1 MIHEFFNHLSDATI
15 MKRHFI
21 SIILC
26 TSTLVSPVFGQESG
40 TLAKIKKDGVVTL
53 GVRESAIPFSYYDDS
68 QHIIGYSADLCHL
81 VVSAIRQK
89 LNMPTLAVK
98 EIPTTPQNRLP
109 LIING
114 TVDLECGST
123 TNNLAREKQV
133 DFSDTTFIIA
143 TRLLV
148 KKDSG
153 IKDFHD
159 LAGKNVVTTAG
170 TTPEQILREMNQKND
185 MHMNII
191 SAKDHAESWLTMQG
205 GRASGFFIDDALLY
219 GQLAKAKDRN
229 DYEIVGKP
237 QSFEAYAL
245 VMRKNDPQFKALV
258 DDTLTNVMKSGKA
271 AELYKKWFMSPIPP
285 KGINLN
291 FPMSDALR
299 QAFAHPNDK
308 PFQ

>member
-1 MIHEFFNHLSDATI
+1 
-15 MKRHFI
+15 MKFPII
-21 SIILC
+21 SLILC
-26 TSTLVSPVFGQESG
+26 ASTILSPAFAQEEG
-40 TLAKIKKDGVVTL
+40 TLAKIKKNGVMTL
-53 GVRESAIPFSYYDDS
+53 GVRESAIPFSYYDDN
-68 QHIIGYSADLCHL
+68 QHIIGYSADLCGF
-81 VVSAIRQK
+81 VVDAVKKK
-89 LNMPTLAVK
+89 LNTPNLMVK

-133 DFSDTTFIIA
+133 AFSDTTFVIA

-148 KKDSG
+148 RKNSG
-153 IKDFHD
+153 IKDFPD

-170 TTPEQILREMNQKND
+170 TTPEQILREMNHKNN
-185 MHMNII
+185 MNMNII
-191 SAKDHAESWLTMQG
+191 SAKDHAESWLTLKG

-219 GQLAKAKDRN
+219 GQLAKAKDR
-229 DYEIVGKP
+229 DEYEVVGKP

-245 VMRKNDPQFKALV
+245 VLRKDDPEFRSLV
-258 DDTLTNVMKSGKA
+258 NETLQQVMKSGKA
-271 AELYKKWFMSPIPP
+271 TELYAKWFTSPIPP

-291 FPMSDALR
+291 FPLSEALR
-299 QAFAHPNDK
+299 DAYAHPNDK

>member
-1 MIHEFFNHLSDATI
+1 MKLPIVSLILCVSVHLSPA
-15 MKRHFI
+15 FGQQ
-21 SIILC
+21 S
-26 TSTLVSPVFGQESG
+26 STLD
-40 TLAKIKKDGVVTL
+40 KIKRDGVVTL
-53 GVRESAIPFSYYDDS
+53 GVRESAIPFSYYDDN
-68 QHIIGYSADLCHL
+68 QHIIGYSADLCAM
-81 VVSAIRQK
+81 VVTAIKQK
-89 LNMPTLAVK
+89 LNMPALTVK

-133 DFSDTTFIIA
+133 AFSDTTFVIA

-148 KKDSG
+148 KKNSG
-153 IKDFHD
+153 IKDFSD
-159 LAGKNVVTTAG
+159 LSGKNVVTTAG

-191 SAKDHAESWLTMQG
+191 SAKDHAESWLTLKG
-205 GRASGFFIDDALLY
+205 GRAAGFFIDDALLY
-219 GQLAKAKDRN
+219 GQLAKAQDRN
-229 DYEIVGKP
+229 EYEIVGKP

-245 VMRKNDPQFKALV
+245 VMRKDDPQFRALV
-258 DDTLTNVMKSGKA
+258 NDTLQQIMKSGKA
-271 AELYKKWFMSPIPP
+271 KELYTRWFMSAIPP

-291 FPMSDALR
+291 FPLSDALKE
-299 QAFAHPNDK
+299 AYAHPNDK